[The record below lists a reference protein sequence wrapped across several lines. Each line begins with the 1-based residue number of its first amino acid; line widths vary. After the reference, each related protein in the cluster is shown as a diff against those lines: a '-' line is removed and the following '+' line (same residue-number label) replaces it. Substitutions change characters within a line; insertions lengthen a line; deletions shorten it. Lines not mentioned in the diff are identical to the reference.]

1 MSKKIFLIILGILI
15 CLFIAGIIAIKVI
28 YKEPKVAVICYH
40 NVATEEEIANAPE
53 EKLWTISVDN
63 FEKQMKFLHDFKF
76 KTLTLD
82 EFYKWKKGEL
92 EVPFNSVLVTFDDG
106 YLSNYEYAYPILKK
120 YNINATAFLIGKNLK
135 NKTSDEWSG
144 CLNTYMGRDLV
155 KKAKEEYPNLE
166 FASHTYNMHI
176 VDKLKGMKKDD
187 IEEDFNN
194 MKEVKNVDTEN
205 AIEENTSNED
215 MNTQNDTNENMNND
229 NFNAE
234 NVNNGSEENQASE
247 NNSGNIK
254 NGEQKNPTKVK
265 KRKLRTLEYVAYPF
279 GLTNDDFI
287 EVLKENNVKLAFVL
301 SDNRKATRGDDDY
314 RVNRINTS
322 TDKPLYKFAL
332 RFLLPY

>member
-1 MSKKIFLIILGILI
+1 MSKKIFLIILGIIVFLI
-15 CLFIAGIIAIKVI
+15 IAGIIAIKVI

-40 NVATEEEIANAPE
+40 NVATEEEIANTPE
-53 EKLWTISVDN
+53 ENLWTISVDN

-120 YNINATAFLIGKNLK
+120 YNINATAFIIGKNLK

-144 CLNTYMGRDLV
+144 NLNSYMGRDLV

-176 VDKLKGMKKDD
+176 VDKLKGMNKHD

-205 AIEENTSNED
+205 AIGENTSNED
-215 MNTQNDTNENMNND
+215 MNND
-229 NFNAE
+229 NSNAK
-234 NVNNGSEENQASE
+234 NVNNGSEGNQASE
-247 NNSGNIK
+247 NNSGNLE
-254 NGEQKNPTKVK
+254 NSEQKDTTKVK